1 MPMYPLDELNE
12 ELNKLDKKIEELHEG
27 ITVYSEILED
37 NLDYTKKEQKLKI
50 IINKFKTELS
60 LVQLQRF
67 VVEARIK
74 NEEEFTKIFKDSK
87 DT

>member
-1 MPMYPLDELNE
+1 MYPLDELNE